1 MNKLDIICIIDM
13 SGSMSSIIEQARKG
27 FNKFLKEQKKS
38 ENQINFSLMFFDT
51 SFYMPYKNVD
61 IQDVKKLNEN
71 TYYARGG
78 TALYDAVGFSIDNY
92 LEYLSE
98 IPKEYRSD
106 KTLFVILT
114 DGEENSSKIY
124 HKDLIK
130 NMVTMMRNDFTY
142 STEYGKHHCEFIY
155 LGANQDACFQA
166 EIMGMSRSNAFNYEA
181 TDDGITIAYS
191 NISKATTY
199 YATNDV
205 KDNLFQQ

>member
-13 SGSMSSIIEQARKG
+13 SGSMSSIIEKARDG

-38 ENQINFSLMFFDT
+38 GNKIKFWLMFFDDE
-51 SFYMPYKNVD
+51 FFMPYKNVP
-61 IQDVKKLNEN
+61 IEKVKKLNSD
-71 TYYARGG
+71 TYYARSM
-78 TALYDAVGFSIDNY
+78 TALYDAVGSAIDNY
-92 LEYLSE
+92 LDYLSE
-98 IPKEYRSD
+98 IPKELRSD

-124 HKDLIK
+124 HKELIS

-166 EIMGMSRSNAFNYEA
+166 EIMGMDRSNAFNYDA
-181 TDDGITIAYS
+181 TNDGITVAYA
-191 NISKATTY
+191 NISKATSY
-199 YATNDV
+199 YASTDV

>member
-114 DGEENSSKIY
+114 DGEENSSKVY

-166 EIMGMSRSNAFNYEA
+166 EIMGMSRSNAFNYDA